1 VARRFGV
8 SVSYVVKARLRRRRL
23 GTDTPG
29 AQRSHTPRRL
39 AEVHESIRAHVQ
51 QHPDATLNEL
61 RAWLQAVH
69 GVLPSMGL
77 MWNTLDRLGLTL
89 KKGPCTPPN
98 RPAPISLNPE
108 RLVFIDETWT
118 KTNMTRLR
126 GRAPRGQRLL
136 AKVPHGHVWTSG
148 NRGQE
153 REALIVLRS
162 GRCRSA
168 FRTWEAA
175 R

>member
-1 VARRFGV
+1 MGWRRGQALSQDLRDRVLASEGSARVVARRFGV

-29 AQRSHTPRRL
+29 AQRSHAPRRL

-51 QHPDATLNEL
+51 LHPDATLNEL

-89 KKGPCTPPN
+89 KKGPARRRT
-98 RPAPISLNPE
+98 
-108 RLVFIDETWT
+108 
-118 KTNMTRLR
+118 
-126 GRAPRGQRLL
+126 GPRRY
-136 AKVPHGHVWTSG
+136 
-148 NRGQE
+148 R
-153 REALIVLRS
+153 
-162 GRCRSA
+162 RSA
-168 FRTWEAA
+168 PPVARTAAPAEPGAA
-175 R
+175 RLHR